1 MRELDRQK
9 PTYDSLTQKNQN
21 RYNFFQIFQ
30 KLFQTKDFNENP
42 RYAKK
47 KGPFLSKWSLVRET
61 GLEPV
66 R

>member
-1 MRELDRQK
+1 MSEQTLFLK
-9 PTYDSLTQKNQN
+9 YSLFVGAYAN
-21 RYNFFQIFQ
+21 RKEITIFF
-30 KLFQTKDFNENP
+30 T
-42 RYAKK
+42 KK